1 MEDYSIV
8 HGSEP
13 GLEGAKMPL
22 GFGEIFLV
30 LLGVGGEGQFCVCQ
44 ILSCRDGMLIL

>member
-1 MEDYSIV
+1 MGDYSIV

-13 GLEGAKMPL
+13 WLKGRKMPL

-30 LLGVGGEGQFCVCQ
+30 LLGAGVGSILCVSDTQ
-44 ILSCRDGMLIL
+44 L

>member
-13 GLEGAKMPL
+13 GLERGKMPL

-30 LLGVGGEGQFCVCQ
+30 SLGVGGRSILCVSDTQ
-44 ILSCRDGMLIL
+44 L